1 MDEPIVKVHP
11 PILVKS
17 MFSSHH
23 SYRVEVTPSV
33 SGSSINH
40 RYSDFV
46 WLHKHLTFA
55 CPGVLIPKLPPKDG
69 NFLTASKDV
78 TFIKLRRK
86 GLELFLQFIA
96 WVPYLYNNYAVK
108 AFFSSSG
115 KAFSKEMSIC
125 DKKSEITH
133 YEEFI
138 KLFEEY
144 NKKTTEKIKDAKL
157 AAANQ
162 SSVDP
167 TFVPSERHADVSS
180 LIPTLK
186 SLKEKIRDLPLL
198 TLTREGGLD
207 ALVKAY
213 KTLIHLEQKS
223 DYAPKEGKSRDLT
236 QFLTQWQSTVEGSEG
251 HNFFGWFYFETNLT
265 LAMQECEKIPKKLVE
280 KAKFAAQNLTKAQN
294 SKEDSKKVKRVE
306 EATRKLEIY
315 NSIAKIMADTIT
327 TEHLS
332 RYWLAKAKLLK
343 KELIDFVAKELLL
356 AREAEDA
363 IERTIPRLMKCSEF
377 RVLSP
382 ETISF
387 LQEAPT
393 SPLASPM
400 GKST

>member
-1 MDEPIVKVHP
+1 
-11 PILVKS
+11 
-17 MFSSHH
+17 
-23 SYRVEVTPSV
+23 
-33 SGSSINH
+33 
-40 RYSDFV
+40 
-46 WLHKHLTFA
+46 
-55 CPGVLIPKLPPKDG
+55 
-69 NFLTASKDV
+69 
-78 TFIKLRRK
+78 
-86 GLELFLQFIA
+86 
-96 WVPYLYNNYAVK
+96 
-108 AFFSSSG
+108 
-115 KAFSKEMSIC
+115 
-125 DKKSEITH
+125 
-133 YEEFI
+133 
-138 KLFEEY
+138 
-144 NKKTTEKIKDAKL
+144 
-157 AAANQ
+157 
-162 SSVDP
+162 
-167 TFVPSERHADVSS
+167 
-180 LIPTLK
+180 
-186 SLKEKIRDLPLL
+186 
-198 TLTREGGLD
+198 
-207 ALVKAY
+207 
-213 KTLIHLEQKS
+213 LEQKS